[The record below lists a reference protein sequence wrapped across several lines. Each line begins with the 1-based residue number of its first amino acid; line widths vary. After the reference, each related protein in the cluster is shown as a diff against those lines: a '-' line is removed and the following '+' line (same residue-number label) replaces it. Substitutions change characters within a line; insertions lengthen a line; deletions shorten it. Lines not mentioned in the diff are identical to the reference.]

1 MYDVVFDESF
11 YSELAYTSQP
21 YAEVMAMRLSVSVI
35 PYATSPREQTS
46 DIITITNFEEEN
58 LLSENHNDMESG
70 NGSDD
75 DSTFATL
82 ISEEEMDAMS

>member
-1 MYDVVFDESF
+1 M
-11 YSELAYTSQP
+11 SQP
-21 YAEVMAMRLSVSVI
+21 YKEAISIRQAASYI

-58 LLSENHNDMESG
+58 LLSENRNDMESG